1 MSQLQSYVDCK
12 VSVIMNDGRLVVGM
26 LRGLD
31 QTTNII
37 MQGCQ
42 ERIFSEDEGVEVVDL
57 GLYMIRG
64 DNIAII
70 GLINEEADNALDLE
84 SLRGETLQPV
94 KH

>member
-1 MSQLQSYVDCK
+1 MSQLQPYVNQK
-12 VSVIMNDGRLVVGM
+12 VSVIMNDGRIVVGT

-37 MQGCQ
+37 MQNSQ

-57 GLYMIRG
+57 GLYLIRG
-64 DNIAII
+64 DNIAVI
-70 GLINEEADNALDLE
+70 GLVDEELDGALDLE
-84 SLRGETLQPV
+84 NLKGEPLPSL

>member
-1 MSQLQSYVDCK
+1 MSQLQSYVHCK
-12 VSVIMNDGRLVVGM
+12 VAVVMNDGRLVVGI

-37 MQGCQ
+37 MQSCQ
-42 ERIFSEDEGVEVVDL
+42 ERIFSVDEPVEVVDL

-70 GLINEEADNALDLE
+70 GLIDEDADAALDLE
-84 SLRGETLQPV
+84 SLRGKPLQL
-94 KH
+94 

>member
-1 MSQLQSYVDCK
+1 MSQLQPYVNHK
-12 VSVIMNDGRLVVGM
+12 VSVIMNDGRIVVGT

-37 MQGCQ
+37 MQGSQ

-57 GLYMIRG
+57 GLYLIRG
-64 DNIAII
+64 DNIAVI
-70 GLINEEADNALDLE
+70 GLVDEELDGTLDLE
-84 SLRGETLQPV
+84 NLKGEPLPSL

>member
-1 MSQLQSYVDCK
+1 MSQLHSYVNQK
-12 VSVIMNDGRLVVGM
+12 VLVATNDGRILVGV
-26 LRGLD
+26 LCGLD

-37 MQGCQ
+37 MQKCQ

-57 GLYMIRG
+57 GLYLIRG

-70 GLINEEADNALDLE
+70 GLLNEKDDAELDLE
-84 SLRGETLQPV
+84 NTRAAPLLAL

>member
-1 MSQLQSYVDCK
+1 MSQLQAFVDQK

-37 MQGCQ
+37 MQECQ
-42 ERIFSEDEGVEVVDL
+42 ERVFSEDEGVEVVDL
-57 GLYMIRG
+57 GLYLIRG
-64 DNIAII
+64 DNIAVI
-70 GLINEEADNALDLE
+70 GLVDEEADAALDLS
-84 SLRGETLQPV
+84 SLRGEPLNPV

>member
-1 MSQLQSYVDCK
+1 MSQLQSYVGK
-12 VSVIMNDGRLVVGM
+12 KILAVTNDGRILVGI
-26 LRGLD
+26 LCGLD

-37 MQGCQ
+37 MQNCQ

-57 GLYMIRG
+57 GLYLIRG

-70 GLINEEADNALDLE
+70 GLLDEKEDAELDLE
-84 SLRGETLQPV
+84 NIQAAPLLAL

>member
-1 MSQLQSYVDCK
+1 MSQLQPYVNQK
-12 VSVIMNDGRLVVGM
+12 VSVIMNDGRIVVGT

-37 MQGCQ
+37 MQGSQ

-57 GLYMIRG
+57 GLYLIRG
-64 DNIAII
+64 DNIAVI
-70 GLINEEADNALDLE
+70 GLVDEELDGALDLE
-84 SLRGETLQPV
+84 NLKGEPLPSL

>member
-12 VSVIMNDGRLVVGM
+12 VSVVMNDGRLVVGI

-37 MQGCQ
+37 IQSCE
-42 ERIFSEDEGVEVVDL
+42 ERIFSEDEPVEVDSL

-70 GLINEEADNALDLE
+70 GLIDEDADAALDFD
-84 SLRGETLQPV
+84 SLRGKPLQPV
-94 KH
+94 QH

>member
-1 MSQLQSYVDCK
+1 MSQLQPYVDCK
-12 VSVIMNDGRLVVGM
+12 VSVVMNDGRLVVGI

-37 MQGCQ
+37 MQSCQ

-70 GLINEEADNALDLE
+70 GLIDEDADAALDLDG
-84 SLRGETLQPV
+84 LRGEPLQPV

>member
-1 MSQLQSYVDCK
+1 MSQLQTYVDHK

-64 DNIAII
+64 DNIAVI
-70 GLINEEADNALDLE
+70 GLVDEEADNALDLD
-84 SLRGETLQPV
+84 SLHGEPLSPI